1 VRSAAMGDTLQAS
14 ELIKGWPEESREAAQ
29 LVIDTYGEPHE
40 ATESMLTWHE
50 VGPWKRVLASKVL
63 FSHQF
68 PAPHIDSVES
78 VIDYRVPPEHFSAL
92 AVFDGSVIVERT
104 AGEVSARCHDEQANF
119 LALNLMHDI
128 VTGAKS
134 VEDARAYYAKEFLDA
149 RRKQPTPYME
159 RLRFQPG
166 TDTADADQRVLSDQ
180 DLEQAVQEG
189 EQKDQANA

>member
-1 VRSAAMGDTLQAS
+1 MGDTLQAS

-50 VGPWKRVLASKVL
+50 VGPWKRVLASKVF